1 MEKIYHIDD
10 INQIVIEILKKAKH
24 NIIRIDG
31 ELGAGKTTLIKSIC
45 EKLGVT
51 SMVQSPTF
59 SIMNQYESLSGIIYH
74 FDFYRIKK
82 IDEVLDLGFLD
93 LFEIAYLNLIEW
105 GENVQ
110 EILPQQMHHFQL
122 NTINEFK
129 RKIKQLK

>member
-31 ELGAGKTTLIKSIC
+31 ELGVGKTTLIKSIC